1 MKIVI
6 VGAGFTGV
14 QLAKLLINE
23 KNQVALIDNNED
35 TIRHAQNQ
43 LDCTVL
49 CADGNNL
56 ETLESVG
63 IHKADALVCVTSSDE
78 VNMITCS
85 LVDAVY
91 PDVLKI
97 ARVRNYAYYVN
108 TAAAEKKHGDS
119 FGSNHR
125 PLYGINYM
133 INPDVEAAESIVKAI
148 ENGAVGNVL
157 TFDNSDLEIARITV
171 NEKSIFRD
179 VSLKEI
185 RTKTDIKFLVVYVEK
200 EGKTSLPSGDTKI
213 EAGDILGVL
222 VSKEQLVPLME
233 LCGTKAKELRRV
245 ALIGAGRIGTIVA
258 EKFLNPQKEAEAAGN
273 QGQKGFL
280 KRLTSYVGRKTQ
292 DFVII
297 DSNDILAKNASE
309 KFPQARVMCAD
320 ASDENF
326 LREEGITSYDLAIC
340 ATHNHELNM
349 VLAAYLESL
358 GVGQTISLVT
368 SSAFETIAVKLGVD
382 VPIALRDAVVDSIM
396 SHLRGK
402 SVKEIHTVTNGQ
414 MEIVECEIGGESKV
428 NGKALKEIS
437 NPGLFLVLLC
447 RQSGIE
453 EYKIVD
459 GNTRLYAG
467 DHVVIIVSAEQSK
480 KVLSYFAGADGE

>member
-63 IHKADALVCVTSSDE
+63 IQKADALVCVTSSDE

-91 PDVLKI
+91 PDILKI

-171 NEKSIFRD
+171 NEKSTFD
-179 VSLKEI
+179 GVSLKEI
-185 RTKTDIKFLVVYVEK
+185 RTKTEIKFLVVYVEK
-200 EGKTSLPSGDTKI
+200 DGKTSLPSGDTKI
-213 EAGDILGVL
+213 GSGDILGVL
-222 VSKEQLVPLME
+222 VSKDQLASLMT
-233 LCGTKAKELRRV
+233 LCGTQAKELRKV

-258 EKFLNPQKEAEAAGN
+258 EKFLNPQKEGDAAGN
-273 QGQKGFL
+273 VAQKGFL
-280 KRLTSYVGRKTQ
+280 KRLSSYVGRKTQ

-297 DSNDILAKNASE
+297 DSNDVLAKTASE
-309 KFPQARVMCAD
+309 RFPHARVMCAD

-382 VPIALRDAVVDSIM
+382 VPVALRDAVVDSIM

-414 MEIVECEIGGESKV
+414 MEIVECEIGTESKV

-437 NPGLFLVLLC
+437 NPGQFLVLLS

-459 GNTRLYAG
+459 GNTKLYAG
-467 DHVVIIVSAEQSK
+467 DHVVIIVSGEQSK